1 MNVILVCI
9 NGREFRTGIQCML
22 YISSAVYLR
31 SIGVVVVCFILNSML
46 KNKYA
51 IFTSMYKVFSSNV
64 MNELNNKYM

>member
-1 MNVILVCI
+1 
-9 NGREFRTGIQCML
+9 ML